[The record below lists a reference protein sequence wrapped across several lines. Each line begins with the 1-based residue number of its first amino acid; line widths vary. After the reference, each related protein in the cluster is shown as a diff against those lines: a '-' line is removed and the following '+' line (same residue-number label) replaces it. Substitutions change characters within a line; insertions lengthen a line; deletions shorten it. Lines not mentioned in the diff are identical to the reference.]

1 MIEITA
7 FAVFVC
13 AMVVVWAAVVFFYY
27 VGFHFSYS
35 PFFMCV
41 FFRMVL
47 QETFVIED
55 CHYWNDG
62 SSVTGLEIGT
72 GVSCTSNGDY
82 ITITTSTS
90 GEKYV
95 WIPVTLANS
104 DNWIY
109 EVEIADTVTG
119 STNQPIA
126 ITYDNS
132 SKWAGHSINGN
143 QWFANSGVNDAY
155 TQAYQI
161 GDKLTI
167 IRENGVDKA
176 ILNDNTIIS
185 NRTVSHNSTFKVG
198 FYTNNG
204 RVQKIK
210 NIKVKAL

>member
-1 MIEITA
+1 M
-7 FAVFVC
+7 F
-13 AMVVVWAAVVFFYY
+13 
-27 VGFHFSYS
+27 
-35 PFFMCV
+35 
-41 FFRMVL
+41 L
-47 QETFVIED
+47 QETYEVQD

-82 ITITTSTS
+82 ITITTNTS
-90 GEKYV
+90 GEKQV
-95 WIPVTLANS
+95 WVPVTLANS

-126 ITYDNS
+126 INYDNA
-132 SKWAGHSINGN
+132 SKWAGHSVGTN
-143 QWFANSGVNDAY
+143 QWFANSGVNDTYA
-155 TQAYQI
+155 QAYQV

-176 ILNDNTIIS
+176 ILNDNIIIS
-185 NRTVSHNSTFKVG
+185 NRTASHNSTFKVG

-204 RVQKIK
+204 RTQKVK
-210 NIKVKAL
+210 NIKLKAL